1 MMRRVYLIRHGE
13 PDFPGGKR
21 MCLGRTDLPLSPV
34 GRMRAA
40 MAGAYLRDA
49 GISAVFSS
57 PLRRAAGT
65 AAHIGAPV
73 STDAGF
79 AEADYGVWDGLTF
92 EEIRR
97 DYPAL
102 YARRGDDP
110 SILPPGAESFA
121 SRAAR
126 FSDAL
131 SRALAASGGDIA
143 VVTHASITKSFL
155 GKVLGLPPARS
166 AALELPYGGVTA
178 LECGERLSVVS
189 VGAAPRPALDE
200 ALCAEFWDC
209 AELPENIRAH
219 CAAVAALAGELCLAL
234 NAAGRPLDAELT
246 RSCALLHDIARPYP
260 EHASV
265 GGAWLEALGYPRE
278 GAIVRRHMTL
288 CFDGAVDEAAVVF
301 IADKLLRGDT
311 RTSIAGRYEASRK
324 KCLTPEALA
333 AHAARLR
340 EALAVR
346 DAINDIC
353 GKEVI
358 Q

>member
-102 YARRGDDP
+102 YARRGATHLSSP
-110 SILPPGAESFA
+110 QAL
-121 SRAAR
+121 RA
-126 FSDAL
+126 
-131 SRALAASGGDIA
+131 
-143 VVTHASITKSFL
+143 
-155 GKVLGLPPARS
+155 LPPAPRAFRTRCPARS
-166 AALELPYGGVTA
+166 
-178 LECGERLSVVS
+178 
-189 VGAAPRPALDE
+189 PRPAE
-200 ALCAEFWDC
+200 IS
-209 AELPENIRAH
+209 P
-219 CAAVAALAGELCLAL
+219 
-234 NAAGRPLDAELT
+234 
-246 RSCALLHDIARPYP
+246 S
-260 EHASV
+260 
-265 GGAWLEALGYPRE
+265 
-278 GAIVRRHMTL
+278 
-288 CFDGAVDEAAVVF
+288 
-301 IADKLLRGDT
+301 
-311 RTSIAGRYEASRK
+311 
-324 KCLTPEALA
+324 
-333 AHAARLR
+333 
-340 EALAVR
+340 
-346 DAINDIC
+346 
-353 GKEVI
+353 
-358 Q
+358 